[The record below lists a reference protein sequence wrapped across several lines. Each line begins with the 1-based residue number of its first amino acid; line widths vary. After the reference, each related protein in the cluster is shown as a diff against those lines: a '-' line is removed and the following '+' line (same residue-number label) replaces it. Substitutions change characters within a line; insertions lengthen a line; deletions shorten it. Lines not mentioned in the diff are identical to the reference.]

1 MSEINICEN
10 FKKFLA
16 LPEEKRERI
25 INAAMKEFLQGYK
38 KASTDNIVR
47 EAGISKGLL
56 FHYFN
61 TKENL
66 YNFLIDNAIEI
77 MQHEYVD
84 LINTLQPDIF
94 ESIWQLSLL
103 KRDVMQKYPALFD
116 FVTAALVDAS
126 AKNESTSSNLAKF
139 NEEQTKMLAAVY
151 AQADTSLFRDDICHK
166 TAMEIISWTLH
177 GYGQSKLDIAQ
188 GGKLGQTARENYDTF
203 LAEFEKI
210 LTTLKKCLYK
220 EAQL

>member
-1 MSEINICEN
+1 MSEINTYE
-10 FKKFLA
+10 KFLA

-25 INAAMKEFLQGYK
+25 INAAMKEFLVGYK
-38 KASTDNIVR
+38 NASTDNIVR

-56 FHYFN
+56 FHYFG
-61 TKENL
+61 TKEQL

-103 KRDVMQKYPALFD
+103 KRDVMQKYPAIFD
-116 FVTAALVDAS
+116 FVTAALVDTS
-126 AKNESTSSNLAKF
+126 AKNENTSSNLAKF
-139 NEEQTKMLAAVY
+139 NEEQAKMLEAVY
-151 AQADTSLFRDDICHK
+151 ARADTSLFRDDICHK

-177 GYGQSKLDIAQ
+177 GYGQSKLDITQ
-188 GGKLGQTARENYDTF
+188 GSKLGQIARENYDIF
-203 LAEFEKI
+203 LTEFEKI

>member
-1 MSEINICEN
+1 MSETNNN
-10 FKKFLA
+10 FEKFLA

-25 INAAMKEFLQGYK
+25 LNAAMKEFLQGYK

-56 FHYFN
+56 FHYFE
-61 TKENL
+61 TKEKL

-103 KRDVMQKYPALFD
+103 KRDVMQKYPAIFD
-116 FVTAALVDAS
+116 FATAAHVDTS
-126 AKNESTSSNLAKF
+126 TKNDATSSNLHKFSQEQAK
-139 NEEQTKMLAAVY
+139 MIAAVY

-166 TAMEIISWTLH
+166 TAMEIISWTLL
-177 GYGQSKLDIAQ
+177 GYGQSKLGITQAD
-188 GGKLGQTARENYDTF
+188 KLGQTARENYDTF

-220 EAQL
+220 EA